1 MKSVMVMRKRWP
13 CKDKGLDFSSKNCK
27 PPVGYRVNGLG
38 YECKDCPPREVLGE
52 VNLMEEAERA
62 IKEAWELQESIR
74 KRRAQLKRDE
84 EHLQNLFET
93 LAILKVTRIGK
104 LEVQPRVSSRRQIV
118 SERFLA
124 IWPDLFNKIAKVNIK
139 DALTVIDENELNQV
153 CEVRQIASWE
163 IISYAKPGEMV

>member
-1 MKSVMVMRKRWP
+1 MKSVMVMRKRYP
-13 CKDKGLDFSSKNCK
+13 CENRGLDFSSKNCK

-38 YECKDCPPREVLGE
+38 YECKDCPPKDVLGE

-93 LAILKVTRIGK
+93 LVTLKVTRLGK
-104 LEVQPRVSSRRQIV
+104 LEVKPKITQRRQII
-118 SERFLA
+118 SDRFYA
-124 IWPDLFNKIAKVNIK
+124 IWPDLFNKLAKVSIK
-139 DALTVIDENELNQV
+139 DAETVLPPEELNKV
-153 CEVRQIASWE
+153 CDIKQIASWE
-163 IISYAKPGEMV
+163 IISYAKP